1 MTGRE
6 KRQVRECQIKEL
18 TTEEEE
24 RTAAVKSQGTQKCN
38 VVRELGEFG
47 IC

>member
-1 MTGRE
+1 MLGRE
-6 KRQVRECQIKEL
+6 KMTSERMSGQR
-18 TTEEEE
+18 EEEE
-24 RTAAVKSQGTQKCN
+24 RAAVKSRGIQHCD